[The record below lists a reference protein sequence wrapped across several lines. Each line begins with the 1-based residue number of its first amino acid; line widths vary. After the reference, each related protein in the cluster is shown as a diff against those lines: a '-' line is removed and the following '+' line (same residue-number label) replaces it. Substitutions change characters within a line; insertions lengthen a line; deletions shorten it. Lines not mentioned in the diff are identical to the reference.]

1 MGCKLRGVQ
10 DFRKLKVWERSHKL
24 TLSVYELTRE
34 FPKEEMF
41 GLTSQLRRAVV
52 SVELNLAEGS
62 GRGTDMDFNRFV
74 VMAIGLASEVECLL
88 LLARDLKL
96 ISEAEIQIAMAE
108 CLAIKRMLIALGQK
122 LTAHGSSR

>member
-1 MGCKLRGVQ
+1 VQ

-74 VMAIGLASEVECLL
+74 VMAIGSASEVECLL

-122 LTAHGSSR
+122 LTAHSSSR